1 MSLARLCGRR
11 LLGGSSAA
19 LIVRSAMLAGLRVLG
34 LASCAALL
42 AGCGG
47 GGPAVVGQGADSS
60 SDYSSVPTARVARA
74 PEADWLRFDYDAR
87 RSGVGPAATGITARN
102 VEHLRLR
109 TVRLPGTVDSS
120 AIELAGVTV
129 GGRKRDVIVV
139 TTTYGRTL
147 ALDPGSGKRLWE
159 FNPADINSYMGSAQF
174 TTATPIADP
183 DRQFIYAASPDGRI
197 HKLALA
203 TGREV
208 RNGGWPASVT
218 ADPTHEKIASALN
231 ISGNSVVVTTG
242 GYIGDIPPYQ
252 GHVVT
257 IDRSTGNITA
267 VWNSLCSDRH
277 TLINPP
283 ESCPASD
290 SAIWGRA
297 GAVIEPGTGR
307 MLLATG
313 NAPFNGS
320 TDWGDSV
327 LELSPDGSRLL
338 QNWTPTDQAHLNS
351 DDLDVGST
359 SPAVLPVFHGHRLA
373 IQGGKAGV
381 LDLLD
386 LDRLDGT
393 TGGPGPRLGGQ
404 LQEIPSPGATD
415 AFTAPAIW
423 SHGANIWVFVA
434 DGSGTSAYVLTGAGR
449 PRLHVAWKSG
459 AGGTSPVLAGGLLY
473 VYDPGG
479 SLDVYLPTSGL
490 RLASFAAGSGHW
502 NSPIVGGG
510 RVILPVGNANDHS
523 TSGTLDIWHLP
534 GR

>member
-1 MSLARLCGRR
+1 MGRMSLARLWGRQ
-11 LLGGSSAA
+11 LLGASSAA
-19 LIVRSAMLAGLRVLG
+19 VA
-34 LASCAALL
+34 LASCAAVL

-47 GGPAVVGQGADSS
+47 GGPAVVGPGADSS
-60 SDYSSVPTARVARA
+60 RDYSSAPSARVARA
-74 PEADWLRFDYDAR
+74 PEADWLRFNYDAQ

-102 VEHLRLR
+102 VKHLRLR
-109 TVRLPGTVDSS
+109 TVRLPGTVDSA

-139 TTTYGRTL
+139 STTYGRTL

-159 FNPADINSYMGSAQF
+159 FSPADINSYMGSAQF
-174 TTATPIADP
+174 TTATPIVDP
-183 DRQFIYAASPDGRI
+183 DRNFVYAASPDGRI

-208 RNGGWPASVT
+208 RSGGWPATVT

-231 ISGNSVVVTTG
+231 ISGNSVIVTTG
-242 GYIGDIPPYQ
+242 GYIGDVPPYQ

-257 IDRSTGNITA
+257 IDRSSGQITA

-283 ESCPASD
+283 KSCPASD
-290 SAIWGRA
+290 SAIWGRD

-307 MLLATG
+307 MLVATG

-327 LELSPDGSRLL
+327 LELSPDGTRLL
-338 QNWTPTDQAHLNS
+338 HNWTPTDQARLNS
-351 DDLDVGST
+351 NDLDLGST
-359 SPAVLPVFHGHRLA
+359 SPAVLPVFHGHRLV

-386 LDRLDGT
+386 LDRLNGT

-404 LQEIPSPGATD
+404 LQEIPAPGPTEV
-415 AFTAPAIW
+415 FTAPAIW
-423 SHGANIWVFVA
+423 SHNGEIWVFVA
-434 DGSGTSAYVLTGAGR
+434 DGSGTTAYVLTGASR
-449 PRLHVAWKSG
+449 PRLQVAWKSG
-459 AGGTSPVLAGGLLY
+459 SGGTSPVLAGGLLY

-479 SLDVYLPTSGL
+479 SLDVYAPTSGR
-490 RLASFAAGSGHW
+490 RLASFPAGGGHW
-502 NSPIVGGG
+502 NSPIVVGG

-523 TSGTLDIWHLP
+523 TRGTLEIWHLP